1 MAFEP
6 VALPAPPS
14 SSCVDFGCPILSQ
27 FDAAEIEAGN
37 NPHDPA
43 PIDDRYV
50 AVTPIL
56 HQPQRF
62 DRGLAGRHY
71 IGVVC
76 HDLGQLRPRR
86 HDQDGR
92 NLIWVNAGSGQP
104 NTLLATQ
111 TVRGDAMRAIDVM
124 TSEVISVD
132 EDVTVP
138 AVARLL
144 AERGI
149 SAVPV
154 VDKTNRVIGMVS
166 EGDLLHRAETGTE
179 RRRAWWLDMMSST
192 NRLAGDYIKSH
203 SARVTDVMTRN
214 ILSVTETTPIADIAL
229 LLETNRIKRVPV
241 VRDGKLVGIVSRA
254 NLVRALAMTID
265 EPPSAAEAGDRTIRD
280 RLLAELKAQR
290 WAEVAPANVTVKDGV
305 VHLWSSYLSEQ
316 EKRALVVAA
325 ENIPGVRRVEDHM
338 RRVGTTLLG

>member
-1 MAFEP
+1 
-6 VALPAPPS
+6 
-14 SSCVDFGCPILSQ
+14 
-27 FDAAEIEAGN
+27 
-37 NPHDPA
+37 
-43 PIDDRYV
+43 
-50 AVTPIL
+50 
-56 HQPQRF
+56 
-62 DRGLAGRHY
+62 
-71 IGVVC
+71 
-76 HDLGQLRPRR
+76 
-86 HDQDGR
+86 
-92 NLIWVNAGSGQP
+92 
-104 NTLLATQ
+104 
-111 TVRGDAMRAIDVM
+111 MRAIDVM

-132 EDVTVP
+132 ENSTVT

-154 VDKTNRVIGMVS
+154 VDKANQVIGMVS

-179 RRRAWWLDMMSST
+179 RRRAWWLDMMAST
-192 NRLAGDYIKSH
+192 NKLAGDYIKSH
-203 SARVTDVMTRN
+203 SSKVKDVMTRDVF
-214 ILSVTETTPIADIAL
+214 SVTETTPVADIAL

-265 EPPSAAEAGDRTIRD
+265 EAPSGVEADDRRIRD
-280 RLLAELKAQR
+280 KLLAELKAQR
-290 WAEVAPANVTVKDGV
+290 WAEVSPANVTVKEGV

-338 RRVGTTLLG
+338 RPVSAYLLG